1 MSETVG
7 FIGLGNLGLPIAS
20 NLLDAG
26 YSLTVYNRTAGKAA
40 PLVEQ
45 GARLA
50 ANPADTVTPGGIV
63 MTLLWDDESV
73 ESIVMSDGFLERLG
87 TGGIHVGMSTISPE
101 MAKKLAAIHAE
112 HGSIYMEA
120 PIFGRPEAAVA
131 RKLTVPF
138 AGPEQAKERVRPIL
152 KAMGG
157 EGLFDFGEEVGA
169 ATAVK
174 LIGNFLIVS
183 AGQSML
189 EALTMAEKNGVDPKP
204 VVDMLTQ
211 TLFSAPIY
219 QSYGKMI
226 AEKQYSQ
233 FTQSKIPLKDVGL
246 FQKTAQQVQS
256 PTPISSLLHD
266 ILESAQKQA

>member
-7 FIGLGNLGLPIAS
+7 FIGLGNLGSPIAS

-26 YSLTVYNRTAGKAA
+26 YSLTVYNRTASKAA

-50 ANPADTVTPGGIV
+50 SCPADTVTPGGIV

-73 ESIVMSDGFLERLG
+73 ESIVMSNGFLERLG

-246 FQKTAQQVQS
+246 FQKTARQVQS

-266 ILESAQKQA
+266 ILENAQKQA